1 MAAKSCSVYHAFFHL
16 RGLNKLGF
24 TLRLFTG
31 QGGIS
36 VHVPV
41 EFSDLTGVHLMAQLD
56 GPQPSQ
62 HTNHHS

>member
-1 MAAKSCSVYHAFFHL
+1 MAAKSCRVYHAFFHL

-41 EFSDLTGVHLMAQLD
+41 EFFSKSGDT
-56 GPQPSQ
+56 
-62 HTNHHS
+62 